1 MSTNLEFSTAA
12 IQPDTDGAFTAS
24 ELRTN
29 PALCELV
36 AGDPIMEL
44 LLTGQATTAS
54 EAERMFLNDN
64 VDLITEQVLKLVA
77 SDLSEDELSLH
88 PLALLLRGHGS
99 RHWEESLL

>member
-1 MSTNLEFSTAA
+1 MSTNFECSTAA
-12 IQPDTDGAFTAS
+12 IQPDADGAFTES
-24 ELRTN
+24 ELRSD

-36 AGDPIMEL
+36 ADDPIMEL

-54 EAERMFLNDN
+54 EAERKFINDH

-88 PLALLLRGHGS
+88 PLTLLLRGHGS
-99 RHWEESLL
+99 RHWEDSLL